1 MGFSLLFDSLSGQS
15 SVSASF
21 GFHSEVIKAGQTT
34 PLGINVTR
42 SPGATELAYTVGQ
55 LFGQENQAGLLAND
69 PDRRNGDVV
78 WLKEG
83 DRWVQIYW
91 NEGWKAVGA
100 GDKDFSERPI
110 EENTGVFI
118 TSRAEEDSL
127 LVFGGYLL
135 SQAVAVDVF
144 PGYNLVARG
153 WPVPITLDETHLS
166 KSPGLSSEDVVWLWD
181 GAQYLRLIWDGNTW
195 TDLNGGG
202 NFGSTLVPSL
212 LVIQVNGPGGLVV
225 VHPPR
230 YLGDSKSLPDRKAP
244 TPPAVALGFSA
255 TVRGNP
261 TFRAEWQSSS
271 SKLEYSTEIWSR
283 HGWFSIGR
291 QRGDSGEIL
300 FSEAL
305 LHRLKCGAARVRVE
319 HIGRVN

>member
-1 MGFSLLFDSLSGQS
+1 MGFSLLCDALPGQGA
-15 SVSASF
+15 VSASF

-34 PLGINVTR
+34 PLGINVSR
-42 SPGATELAYTVGQ
+42 RPGAAVLAYTVGQ
-55 LFGQENQAGLLAND
+55 LFGQENQAGLLKND

-83 DRWVQIYW
+83 NSWLQIYW
-91 NEGWKAVGA
+91 NKGWKAIGA
-100 GDKDFSERPI
+100 GDEDFSGRQI
-110 EENTGVFI
+110 AENTGVFI
-118 TSRAEEDSL
+118 TSKAEKDSL

-135 SQAVAVDVF
+135 KQAVALTVF
-144 PGYNLVARG
+144 PGFNLVTRG
-153 WPVPITLDETHLS
+153 WPVPVTLDETHLS
-166 KSPGLSSEDVVWLWD
+166 KSPGLSPEDVVWLWD
-181 GAQYLRLIWDGNTW
+181 GAQYLQLRWDGRQW
-195 TDLNGGG
+195 TDLDGAGD
-202 NFGSTLVPSL
+202 FGAVLVPSL
-212 LVIQVNGPGGLVV
+212 LAIQVKGPGGLIIM
-225 VHPPR
+225 HPPR
-230 YLGDSKSLPDRKAP
+230 YLIDAKSLPDRKAP
-244 TPPAVALGFSA
+244 TPPAVELGFSA

-291 QRGDSGEIL
+291 QRGDRGEIL